1 MLMQSIRD
9 RAQTWIAWV
18 IIGLLIIAFAV
29 WGIDAYFEP
38 EANVTV
44 ARVNDVKISEAEFQ
58 RAYEMQRAQL
68 QQQFGGNI
76 DPQMFEALGLKQQV
90 LDRLIADEVRLQHAL
105 DDGYRVSDVQLAQ
118 HINQI
123 QAFQKDGKFD
133 AEVYR
138 QVLSRV
144 SLKPDEWEAQ
154 QRRALLLEQPMQGVM
169 TSAFVTQQE
178 VAHILRL
185 RDQKRELAYAVLPL
199 ADVEKSIEVSD
210 DDARKE
216 FDARRDQYMNPEQI
230 KVDYVELSLD
240 EMAKSIAVDDAALK
254 ERYEQHKA
262 QYTTEERRKASHVLI
277 QLAGDAKPEEV
288 EKAKAKAQEVLTK
301 ARAGEAF
308 EKLAETYSDDPGSAK
323 QGGDLGFFGRG
334 VMDKAFEDAAFALE
348 KGAISDV
355 VRSGFGFHII
365 KLTDI
370 EAQKIKPFEEVRAQI
385 EQEAKHGDAEGK
397 FYEQLDQLE
406 TLAFEQPDN
415 LKTITE
421 RLQLP
426 VKTSAFFG
434 RAGGEGVLRNP
445 KVTKAA
451 FTSEV
456 LAGSNSEVIEVGAN
470 HVIVLRMNE
479 HKAATQ
485 KEFDQVRNEVIAK
498 LKQERAKAKL
508 SETAQATLKQ
518 LQEGGDAGALA
529 KERGG
534 EWKRPGLV
542 GRSEA
547 GVDQAILKSAFEAA
561 KPADTKPV
569 FGQVSLANGD
579 VALFAVYSVQDGATT
594 ADKESAKVL
603 QDSQSQARGQAEF
616 AGLVEEW
623 KGKAKVTIA
632 PAKQE
637 KVE

>member
-9 RAQTWIAWV
+9 RAQSWIAWV
-18 IIGLLIIAFAV
+18 IIALLIIAFAV

-44 ARVNDVKISEAEFQ
+44 ARVDDVKISEAEFQ

-90 LDRLIADEVRLQHAL
+90 LDRLIADEVRLQQAL

-144 SLKPDEWEAQ
+144 SLKPDDWEAQ

-178 VAHILRL
+178 VAHMLRV

-199 ADVEKSIEVSD
+199 AAVEKSIEVTD

-277 QLAGDAKPEEV
+277 QLAGDAKPEDV
-288 EKAKAKAQEVLTK
+288 EKAKAKAQEVLSK
-301 ARAGEAF
+301 ARAGEPF

-348 KGAISDV
+348 KGAVSDV

-445 KVTKAA
+445 KVIKAA

-470 HVIVLRMNE
+470 HVIVLRVNE

-485 KEFDQVRNEVIAK
+485 KEFDQVRDEVIAK

-508 SETAQATLKQ
+508 SETAQATLKR
-518 LQEGGDAGALA
+518 LQEGGDASALA
-529 KERGG
+529 KDHGG

-547 GVDQAILKSAFEAA
+547 GVDQAVLKSAFEAA
-561 KPADTKPV
+561 KPADSKPV
-569 FGQVSLANGD
+569 FGQASLANGD
-579 VALFAVYSVQDGATT
+579 VALFAVYSVQDGAAT
-594 ADKESAKVL
+594 ADKESVKVL

-623 KGKAKVTIA
+623 KGKATVTVT
-632 PAKQE
+632 PAKTEQN
-637 KVE
+637 